1 MAQII
6 ASAAAQYLPA
16 VIAVQA
22 ARALDLPHVALFAGF
37 SMALVIS
44 ALLGPFAGRLV
55 DRLGGRPV
63 LMLSNIFFAAS
74 LITLGFAQGLWTLIL

>member
-1 MAQII
+1 MGLAQII

-22 ARALDLPHVALFAGF
+22 ASALNLPHVALFAGF
-37 SMALVIS
+37 SLALVIS

-63 LMLSNIFFAAS
+63 LMLSNIF
-74 LITLGFAQGLWTLIL
+74 LRCL